1 MKKFVLS
8 CLFASLVGMFG
19 APLAAQAELKPGDD
33 SPAFDL
39 PGSDGKTYKS
49 EDFKGK
55 QVVVIAWYPKAF
67 TGGCTAE
74 CKSFRANGDA
84 LRKYNVAYFTAS
96 CDDAETN
103 KKFAESLGLDYPIL
117 SDPSRK
123 VSDAFGVT
131 DANRKNPQRWTIYI
145 GKDGKILHVD
155 RSVKTGTHG
164 NDVAAKLE
172 ELKVEKK

>member
-1 MKKFVLS
+1 MKKFVLWS
-8 CLFASLVGMFG
+8 V
-19 APLAAQAELKPGDD
+19 LAALATVCAMPQLAQAELKPGDD
-33 SPAFDL
+33 APTFNL

-74 CKSFRANGDA
+74 CKSFRANGEA

-103 KKFAESLGLDYPIL
+103 KKFAESLSLDYPIL

-123 VSDAFGVT
+123 VSDAMGVT

-155 RSVKTGTHG
+155 RSVKTGSHG
-164 NDVAAKLE
+164 TDVAAKLE
-172 ELKVEKK
+172 ELKVDKK